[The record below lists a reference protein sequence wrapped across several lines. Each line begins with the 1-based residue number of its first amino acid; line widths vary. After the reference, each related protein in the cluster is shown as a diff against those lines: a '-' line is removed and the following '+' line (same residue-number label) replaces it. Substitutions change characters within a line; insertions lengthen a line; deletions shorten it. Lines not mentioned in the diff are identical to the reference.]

1 MLRKSI
7 FDFSQINRMSP
18 FLDDGIGWNGKK
30 KNAPPSG
37 HLADETVQ
45 EMALLLLIPPH
56 LLSSD
61 WGIRA
66 ASIHKKEC
74 SHGAYVLLRRASR
87 ADWGGGKCRGEG
99 SGNKNKACFRRYS
112 LAALSCYSENSVLSL
127 LQKWPQLSLV
137 RPVGALLGSTLDG
150 EKSVSKNHRV
160 LENSPAFKR
169 LLF

>member
-30 KNAPPSG
+30 KNAPHQVTWQTKQCRKWPCCFWYPLTCSPVTEALGQLQFTKRSAVMERMCFSG
-37 HLADETVQ
+37 GHPGQT
-45 EMALLLLIPPH
+45 
-56 LLSSD
+56 
-61 WGIRA
+61 G
-66 ASIHKKEC
+66 
-74 SHGAYVLLRRASR
+74 
-87 ADWGGGKCRGEG
+87 GGGKCRGEG